1 MPPRPYN
8 SETRR
13 RKQAELRER
22 IAAAAAEL
30 HAQQGAVAT
39 SNADIARQAGVSLPT
54 VYSHFPSQD
63 DLLGACTAHVAS
75 RAPQVPVERILGA
88 PDLRVATERLVD
100 AADALNAHFAP
111 WKAWREDRVIPFLA
125 RMSETARAQQTAL
138 IAQLLERHLGA
149 GDRREVAAA
158 WETLLSFDPW
168 HRMVHE
174 HGLPRPAVRRQLV
187 QMLLAV
193 VGPQPAARS
202 HSRPRSTKS

>member
-63 DLLGACTAHVAS
+63 DLLGACTAHVS
-75 RAPQVPVERILGA
+75 SQAPHVPVERILGA
-88 PDLRVATERLVD
+88 PDLRAATERLVD

-125 RMSETARAQQTAL
+125 RMNETARGQQTAL
-138 IAQLLERHLGA
+138 IAKLLERHLGA
-149 GDRREVAAA
+149 GEHREVAAA

-168 HRMVHE
+168 HRLVHE

-202 HSRPRSTKS
+202 HLRPRSTKP

>member
-8 SETRR
+8 SEARR

-30 HAQQGAVAT
+30 HAQRGAVAT

-75 RAPQVPVERILGA
+75 RAPQVPVERILAA
-88 PDLRVATERLVD
+88 PDLRAATERLVD

-125 RMSETARAQQTAL
+125 RMGETARAQQTAL

-149 GDRREVAAA
+149 GDHREAAAA

-168 HRMVHE
+168 HRMVLE

-187 QMLLAV
+187 RMLLAV

-202 HSRPRSTKS
+202 HSSPRSTKP

>member
-30 HAQQGAVAT
+30 HARQGAVAT
-39 SNADIARQAGVSLPT
+39 SNADIARQSGVSLPT
-54 VYSHFPSQD
+54 VYSHFPSQEA
-63 DLLGACTAHVAS
+63 LLGACTAHVAS
-75 RAPQVPVERILGA
+75 RAPQAPVERILGA
-88 PDLRVATERLVD
+88 PDLRAATECLVD

-125 RMSETARAQQTAL
+125 RMNEAARAQQTAL
-138 IAQLLERHLGA
+138 ITQLLERHLGA
-149 GDRREVAAA
+149 GDHREVAAA

-168 HRMVHE
+168 HRMVRE

-193 VGPQPAARS
+193 VGPQPPARS
-202 HSRPRSTKS
+202 RSRPRSTKP

>member
-75 RAPQVPVERILGA
+75 RAPRVPVEQILGA

-149 GDRREVAAA
+149 RPPREVPPAR
-158 WETLLSFDPW
+158 ETHF
-168 HRMVHE
+168 
-174 HGLPRPAVRRQLV
+174 
-187 QMLLAV
+187 
-193 VGPQPAARS
+193 
-202 HSRPRSTKS
+202 

>member
-30 HAQQGAVAT
+30 HAQRGAVAT

-63 DLLGACTAHVAS
+63 DLLGACTAHVAG
-75 RAPQVPVERILGA
+75 RAPQVPVEQILGA
-88 PDLRVATERLVD
+88 PDLRAATERLVD

-125 RMSETARAQQTAL
+125 RMSDAARAQQTAL
-138 IAQLLERHLGA
+138 IAQLLERHFGA
-149 GDRREVAAA
+149 GDHREVAAT

-168 HRMVHE
+168 HRMVLE

>member
-1 MPPRPYN
+1 
-8 SETRR
+8 
-13 RKQAELRER
+13 
-22 IAAAAAEL
+22 
-30 HAQQGAVAT
+30 
-39 SNADIARQAGVSLPT
+39 
-54 VYSHFPSQD
+54 
-63 DLLGACTAHVAS
+63 
-75 RAPQVPVERILGA
+75 
-88 PDLRVATERLVD
+88 
-100 AADALNAHFAP
+100 
-111 WKAWREDRVIPFLA
+111 
-125 RMSETARAQQTAL
+125 MSETARAQQTAL

-149 GDRREVAAA
+149 GDHREVAAA